1 LNKLRQT
8 GSLCD
13 ISFDLIDTAI
23 YRMTL
28 HDKLWDMKV
37 ADKQA
42 LPLYLS
48 VNQKHH

>member
-1 LNKLRQT
+1 LNNPRQA
-8 GSLCD
+8 GDLPD

-28 HDKLWDMKV
+28 YDKLWDMEV
-37 ADKQA
+37 ADKKA

-48 VNQKHH
+48 VNQKRH